1 MENRSL
7 RVSDSNAPSVHP
19 ASDQKLQ
26 FVAPKRNAVHR
37 LHTTEIHPLVSPPP
51 PWGAGMAYDPNTQT
65 VVLFGGN
72 IDQRFLRRRLDV
84 GGVAWAQ
91 QFLPVSPPV
100 REFDSNAMVF
110 DSAIGEVLMFG
121 DFIAPG

>member
-1 MENRSL
+1 
-7 RVSDSNAPSVHP
+7 
-19 ASDQKLQ
+19 
-26 FVAPKRNAVHR
+26 
-37 LHTTEIHPLVSPPP
+37 
-51 PWGAGMAYDPNTQT
+51 MAYDPNTQT